1 MLYPIELRVR
11 KDRQANAKV
20 REVKQTGSRK
30 TMLRRA
36 LPLNLLSKFSGR
48 HPGRLGKEPA
58 E

>member
-1 MLYPIELRVR
+1 VR
-11 KDRQANAKV
+11 KDRQANPKV